1 MVASGGGGVVH
12 GLILR
17 PLACPP
23 HQVPYSPPLFLWSLN
38 GPRGGSHKALQSF
51 FFLCF
56 QARIYLQI
64 VLLAC
69 LEGVVVFAWLI
80 LLWSLAKL
88 AVFRV

>member
-1 MVASGGGGVVH
+1 MH

-17 PLACPP
+17 VLACPP
-23 HQVPYSPPLFLWSLN
+23 HPVPYSPPLFLWSLN
-38 GPRGGSHKALQSF
+38 GARGGSHKALQSF

-64 VLLAC
+64 ILLVC
-69 LEGVVVFAWLI
+69 LEGGVVFVSWLI
-80 LLWSLAKL
+80 LVCSLAKL

>member
-1 MVASGGGGVVH
+1 MDSF
-12 GLILR
+12 
-17 PLACPP
+17 
-23 HQVPYSPPLFLWSLN
+23 YDSSPVLLTRYHTLLLCFFCLLME
-38 GPRGGSHKALQSF
+38 PRGGSHKALQSF

-69 LEGVVVFAWLI
+69 LDGVVAFASWLI
-80 LLWSLAKL
+80 LVWSLAKL